1 MSANDMNFTAAE
13 RAALDRVTVP
23 PMRPGL
29 AADIVSAAART
40 RVAPRRGAR
49 RGWRAHGR
57 VLIGAG
63 ALVLASATAAATGWF
78 GKLPIAIPG
87 ITRTVA
93 EPEVTKPKHVVRA
106 ERPKA
111 KVGQAQ
117 ALAAAPEPQP
127 IASPDPAPLD
137 RWRAQRQARIAAGLP
152 VNRPLVRRALMA
164 RFRAMPASQRQAAV
178 AEWRR
183 IRALPPPERKAEIAK
198 LKADYLATHPRVAAR
213 VEKRLEARSALAA
226 SAGDPIK
233 PGPINPDAALPGGTA
248 PDAVMGNPLTPQE
261 RFERRQARRQW
272 WMQRRAERLQRGR
285 LQSGQSLPENRP
297 DEGQSP
303 PDR

>member
-1 MSANDMNFTAAE
+1 MSANEMDFTAAE
-13 RAALDRVTVP
+13 RAALDRFTVP
-23 PMRPGL
+23 AMRPGF
-29 AADIVSAAART
+29 AADMVSAATAGS
-40 RVAPRRGAR
+40 RVPPRRTSR
-49 RGWRAHGR
+49 VGWRAHGR

-93 EPEVTKPKHVVRA
+93 APEVKKPRHVVRA
-106 ERPKA
+106 EKPKPA
-111 KVGQAQ
+111 VGRAE
-117 ALAAAPEPQP
+117 ALAAVPEAAPTPLPEPP
-127 IASPDPAPLD
+127 PLD
-137 RWRAQRQARIAAGLP
+137 QWRAQRRARMAAGLP
-152 VNRPLVRRALMA
+152 VNRPLVRRALIA
-164 RFRAMPASQRQAAV
+164 RFRAMPALQRQAAV

-183 IRALPPPERKAEIAK
+183 IRALPPIERKAEIAK
-198 LKADYLATHPRVAAR
+198 LKADYLATHPRVAAQ

-233 PGPINPDAALPGGTA
+233 PDAALRGGAIGPGAATA
-248 PDAVMGNPLTPQE
+248 NRLTPQE

-272 WMQRRAERLQRGR
+272 WLQRRAMR
-285 LQSGQSLPENRP
+285 LQSARPLLMNTP
-297 DEGQSP
+297 DEGQSA

>member
-1 MSANDMNFTAAE
+1 MSANEMDFTAAE
-13 RAALDRVTVP
+13 RTALDRFTVP
-23 PMRPGL
+23 AMRSGF
-29 AADIVSAAART
+29 AADMVSAATAGAR
-40 RVAPRRGAR
+40 VPPRRTGR
-49 RGWRAHGR
+49 VGWRAHGR

-93 EPEVTKPKHVVRA
+93 APEVKKARHVVRA
-106 ERPKA
+106 EKPKPA
-111 KVGQAQ
+111 VGRAE
-117 ALAAAPEPQP
+117 ALAAVPEAAPTP
-127 IASPDPAPLD
+127 SPEPAPLD
-137 RWRAQRQARIAAGLP
+137 QWRAQRQARIAAGLP

-164 RFRAMPASQRQAAV
+164 RFRAMPAAQRQAAV

-183 IRALPPPERKAEIAK
+183 IRSLPPIERKAEIAK
-198 LKADYLATHPRVAAR
+198 LKADYLATHPRVAAQ

-233 PGPINPDAALPGGTA
+233 PDAALPGGAIGPGAATA
-248 PDAVMGNPLTPQE
+248 NRLTPQE

-272 WMQRRAERLQRGR
+272 WLQRRAMR
-285 LQSGQSLPENRP
+285 LQSARPLPMNTP
-297 DEGQSP
+297 DEGQSA